1 MMPPP
6 SRRVLSLAAAL
17 FLAATALAQAPA
29 GPQTPQP
36 GVPQQ
41 QPRPPAKEEAQ
52 IRVRVDLVTTPVT
65 VRDAA
70 GHQVYDLASS
80 EFRVLD
86 NGVEQKI
93 ERFEMGG
100 VPLSVVVLLESSSRV
115 EPLLENIR
123 RTGIVFTQTVLGEAG
138 EAAVLAVDDTIE
150 LLQDFTENHD
160 SIEQKFRQL
169 RVGTSGLRL
178 YDALGRAVEML
189 TARNP
194 ERRRVIIAVSE
205 ATDTA
210 SQMPLGEVLR
220 QAQLHNVTIYGA
232 GLSTTAARL
241 RSDPKSAG
249 APAVT
254 PPGIMGRPGAPGTV
268 QTPSSETLQRG
279 NINVE
284 ALARILVERGASVV
298 TDNSLEIAAAAT
310 GGMHRGG
317 FKDSALERAISE
329 IGGEL
334 HSQYLVS
341 YRPAGV
347 AAGGYHEI
355 EIRVRRPNL
364 RVRARPGYYLPADS
378 GSGK

>member
-17 FLAATALAQAPA
+17 FLAATGLAQAPA
-29 GPQTPQP
+29 GPQA
-36 GVPQQ
+36 PQQ
-41 QPRPPAKEEAQ
+41 QPPPAKEPAQ

-70 GHQVYDLASS
+70 GHQVYDLASG

-100 VPLSVVVLLESSSRV
+100 VPLSVVILLESSSRV

-123 RTGIVFTQTVLGEAG
+123 RTGIVFTQTVLGESG

-150 LLQDFTENHD
+150 VLQDFTENHD
-160 SIEQKFRQL
+160 SIEQQFRRL
-169 RVGTSGLRL
+169 RMGTSGLRL

-232 GLSTTAARL
+232 GLSTTVARL
-241 RSDPKSAG
+241 RSDSKSTG

-298 TDNSLEIAAAAT
+298 TENSLEIAAAAT

>member
-1 MMPPP
+1 MMPRTP
-6 SRRVLSLAAAL
+6 RRISSLAAGL
-17 FLAATALAQAPA
+17 LLAALAHAQAPA
-29 GPQTPQP
+29 GPQAPQP
-36 GVPQQ
+36 GAPQLQ
-41 QPRPPAKEEAQ
+41 RPAKDDAQ

-65 VRDAA
+65 VRDSA
-70 GHQVYDLASS
+70 GHQVYDLNGS

-100 VPLSVVVLLESSSRV
+100 VPLSVVILLESSSRV
-115 EPLLENIR
+115 EPLLENVR
-123 RTGIVFTQTVLGEAG
+123 RTGIVFTQTVLGETG
-138 EAAVLAVDDTIE
+138 EAAVLSVDDTIE
-150 LLQDFTENHD
+150 VLQDFTANHD
-160 SIEQKFRQL
+160 HIEQKFRQL
-169 RVGTSGLRL
+169 RMGTSGLRL

-189 TARNP
+189 TTRSP
-194 ERRRVIIAVSE
+194 DRRRVIIAVSE

-210 SQMPLGEVLR
+210 SQIPLGEVLR
-220 QAQLHNVTIYGA
+220 QAQLNNVTIYGA
-232 GLSTTAARL
+232 GLSTTAAKL
-241 RSDPKSAG
+241 RSDSKSTG
-249 APAVT
+249 APSAT
-254 PPGIMGRPGAPGTV
+254 PPGILGRPGPPGTV
-268 QTPSSETLQRG
+268 QTPGTEATQHG
-279 NINVE
+279 NINVI
-284 ALARILVERGASVV
+284 ALAKILVERGSSIVA
-298 TDNSLEIAAAAT
+298 DNSLEVAAAAT

-347 AAGGYHEI
+347 PAGGYHEI